1 MRMLRCVVAGVRKQ
15 SCTMRRCVR
24 MTSNSSTSS
33 GSSKAT
39 SKHGSDRGEVHPSD
53 PAKGSTFGAPD
64 GPRTFEEQSLFWA
77 AVSGCMA
84 LTGQPAGSGE
94 DDEDTAIVPPHG
106 YGGSRDSG
114 SSSPHSPAHSSDSG
128 GGTDQTY
135 SGHKRMLQ
143 DMVGGGY
150 GGGYSG
156 YGGGGH
162 LGYDLPRQRP
172 SWTGAGGLPGGA
184 FTGQS
189 SFCCKLATLLV
200 RDSPSTI
207 APPSSC
213 AACLDAPPTSSPH
226 PLTRALPFLI
236 PMAGARQA
244 AGCPADRPARIAAR
258 RRH

>member
-1 MRMLRCVVAGVRKQ
+1 MIAAATPSPLSSMRMLLCVVAGVRKQ
-15 SCTMRRCVR
+15 SCIMRRCVR

-33 GSSKAT
+33 GSNKAT
-39 SKHGSDRGEVHPSD
+39 SKHGSDRGEVHTSD
-53 PAKGSTFGAPD
+53 PKGSTTGAPD
-64 GPRTFEEQSLFWA
+64 GPRTSEEQSLFWA

-84 LTGQPAGSGE
+84 LTGQPPGSGE

-135 SGHKRMLQ
+135 SGHKRMLL
-143 DMVGGGY
+143 DTVGGGY
-150 GGGYSG
+150 GGGYGGYRGYSG

-200 RDSPSTI
+200 R
-207 APPSSC
+207 
-213 AACLDAPPTSSPH
+213 AARA
-226 PLTRALPFLI
+226 PLT
-236 PMAGARQA
+236 QSEHN
-244 AGCPADRPARIAAR
+244 RPALLL
-258 RRH
+258 HGLP